1 MTRSHPTC
9 CPQGLFGIANQFAMV
24 IGEGP
29 AEALTWRTAPFI
41 KDGTRYGTYN
51 LTLRDSTLHRATQP
65 LVRPEWDTGE
75 IIDMDAASE
84 CQARIDFVNVAA
96 LQEGD
101 PFPQPAPDRILV
113 LINHGDIASAVQA
126 WGLDLVRPININTA
140 DAATLQTLIG
150 VGASL
155 ASQIIDGRPWADP
168 ADLASIGGISAG
180 MVEGWMA
187 NPGLEVE

>member
-1 MTRSHPTC
+1 MTRSHPIC

-29 AEALTWRTAPFI
+29 AEALTWRSAPFI

-51 LTLRDSTLHRATQP
+51 LTLRDSMLHRATQP

-113 LINHGDIASAVQA
+113 LINHGDINAAVQA
-126 WGLDLVRPININTA
+126 WGLELVRPININTA
-140 DAATLQTLIG
+140 SAETLAARLPG

-155 ASQIIDGRPWADP
+155 AQAIVDGRPWTDP
-168 ADLASIGGISAG
+168 ANLTQIGGISAA
-180 MVEGWMA
+180 MVEGWQDK
-187 NPGLEVE
+187 PGLHA